1 MQDGVCLLIRMDE
14 EIRTHIDAKR
24 YTEAFE
30 LVLGQYQNKV
40 FRLAC
45 SILGNQ
51 SVAEEAA
58 QEIFVRIWRALPGY
72 RGMASISTWVYA
84 IARNTSLSALKTAS
98 AHRTISLDE
107 ARVRIAVPPREEARG
122 PDLTR
127 LVAQLPRKYR
137 EVITLFYMEER
148 SYKEVARLLDLPMGT
163 VKTYLHRAKKH
174 LAVAMLR
181 SKMTEGGR

>member
-1 MQDGVCLLIRMDE
+1 MCLLIRMDE

-30 LVLGQYQNKV
+30 LVMAQYQNKV

-51 SVAEEAA
+51 SVAEETA

-84 IARNTSLSALKTAS
+84 IARNTSLKTPNC
-98 AHRTISLDE
+98 SLNACE
-107 ARVRIAVPPREEARG
+107 
-122 PDLTR
+122 L
-127 LVAQLPRKYR
+127 
-137 EVITLFYMEER
+137 
-148 SYKEVARLLDLPMGT
+148 
-163 VKTYLHRAKKH
+163 
-174 LAVAMLR
+174 
-181 SKMTEGGR
+181 

>member
-1 MQDGVCLLIRMDE
+1 MDE
-14 EIRTHIDAKR
+14 EIRTHIYAKR

-30 LVLGQYQNKV
+30 LVMAQYQNKV

-98 AHRTISLDE
+98 AHRTISLDQ
-107 ARVRIAVPPREEARG
+107 ARPRIAFSPPEEARG
-122 PDLTR
+122 PDSPPL
-127 LVAQLPRKYR
+127 
-137 EVITLFYMEER
+137 
-148 SYKEVARLLDLPMGT
+148 
-163 VKTYLHRAKKH
+163 
-174 LAVAMLR
+174 
-181 SKMTEGGR
+181 